1 MPSIINYRG
10 SRSTHRSSQRGTLRN
25 TLSGS
30 KHERHSIPA
39 FGGKKRRTK
48 RRVSKRGRGKTKRR
62 VSKRGTK
69 RRGGGPEDKKKRRM
83 GSSAAAAAAGPP
95 VPKSSEFPALAAAS
109 AIEKRAINAIY
120 RPVGQK
126 LSRMEIAQLFML
138 RKDLREVRKRLD
150 KDTLNSVIKRVAE
163 EPKTLKEQEELL
175 AILSKPFAEKQVGR
189 WTEDMSTN
197 QRFWCPHHL
206 TCLTEDECYDKQE
219 HDRTRHM

>member
-48 RRVSKRGRGKTKRR
+48 RKAKWSTRGKTKRR
-62 VSKRGTK
+62 VRRG
-69 RRGGGPEDKKKRRM
+69 RGGGPEDRKKRRKM
-83 GSSAAAAAAGPP
+83 SSSGEAAAAAAGPP
-95 VPKSSEFPALAAAS
+95 LPKSSEHPALAAAG
-109 AIEKRAINAIY
+109 AIERRAINDIY

-126 LSRMEIAQLFML
+126 LSKMEIAQLFML
-138 RKDLREVRKRLD
+138 RKDLRDVRKRLD